1 MYTLKTQFNDGSV
14 TEFLNKVEPDQRRQD
29 AFELADMMREV
40 TGLEPTLYGTA
51 IVAFGKYCYTYDS
64 GHSGESTRLG
74 FSPRKAAF
82 SLYVTGGWD
91 LSEALLSRL
100 GKHKMA
106 KGCLYINKLAD
117 VDRSVL
123 REIFAWS
130 YAESLRRW
138 PE

>member
-14 TEFLNKVEPDQRRQD
+14 TEFLNKVEPEQKRDE
-29 AFELADMMREV
+29 AFEVADMMREV
-40 TGLEPTLYGTA
+40 TGLEPTMYGTA
-51 IVAFGKYCYTYDS
+51 IIAFGKYRYTYES
-64 GHSGESTRLG
+64 GHSGEACRLG

-82 SLYVTGGWD
+82 SLYVSGGWGIPED
-91 LSEALLSRL
+91 LLARL

-117 VDRSVL
+117 VDRTVL

-130 YAESLRRW
+130 YAENQRRW